1 MFIQYKKATNEVT
14 GFQTFPEDNC
24 YLFAGIPDGAE
35 PTEER
40 AVAEI
45 PGENE
50 EALRVAESDGITLQ
64 FIDGQLQ

>member
-14 GFQTFPEDNC
+14 GFQTFPADNC
-24 YLFAGIPDGAE
+24 YLFAGIPDDAE

-45 PGENE
+45 PDENE